1 MDNIYSFQILFG
13 MFSLTFYVVSSLT
26 FPDKEEEKDLKG
38 IWKKKLLYVV
48 RINKSL
54 PYNLKNVAYEV
65 FA

>member
-38 IWKKKLLYVV
+38 IWQKKTIICCK
-48 RINKSL
+48 NK
-54 PYNLKNVAYEV
+54 
-65 FA
+65 